1 MSLKIGIIGGG
12 IYGSHIAQSLNYL
25 GFEVK
30 LFEQH
35 QRLFHE
41 ASGNNQFRLH
51 QGFHYARHARTRTQ
65 SREGFSRF
73 IERYPTLSEEV
84 TENIYAVPKL
94 DSAIDFNTYRI
105 IMSSTGVNFTEVES
119 CSTPILNVEGL
130 IKTNERVVMIEK
142 SRAFFTKELG
152 KILHLDTKVEKIKEF
167 SSHVELNGEKFDYL
181 IDATW
186 GHFRRP
192 KIDIFFEP
200 TILLY
205 FEGPKDF
212 PAITLVDGPLGSIYP
227 TEERGIYTLSSV
239 PHSPLGQFK
248 LAEEAVAVKNAIS
261 RSLVSEKTMLMVN
274 QIQHYV
280 PSFKDEFKYLGP
292 QFAIKSKPTGAND
305 DRSCYVEKVGRVFS
319 VLSGKIDNIFFA
331 MEHIISILE
340 AATTDSAND
349 VNSMLRRDIEIA
361 KARLDSTNN
370 RENSCLQP

>member
-1 MSLKIGIIGGG
+1 
-12 IYGSHIAQSLNYL
+12 
-25 GFEVK
+25 
-30 LFEQH
+30 
-35 QRLFHE
+35 
-41 ASGNNQFRLH
+41 
-51 QGFHYARHARTRTQ
+51 
-65 SREGFSRF
+65 
-73 IERYPTLSEEV
+73 
-84 TENIYAVPKL
+84 
-94 DSAIDFNTYRI
+94 
-105 IMSSTGVNFTEVES
+105 
-119 CSTPILNVEGL
+119 LNVEGL
-130 IKTNERVVMIEK
+130 IKTNERLVMIEK

-152 KILHLDTKVEKIKEF
+152 KILHLGTKVERIKEF

-227 TEERGIYTLSSV
+227 TEEPGIYTLSSV

-248 LAEEAVAVKNAIS
+248 LAEEAVAVRNSITS
-261 RSLVSEKTMLMVN
+261 SLVSDKTMLMVN

-305 DRSCYVEKVGRVFS
+305 DRSCYVEKVGRIFS

-340 AATTDSAND
+340 AATSESAND
-349 VNSMLRRDIEIA
+349 VNSTLRRDIEKA

-370 RENSCLQP
+370 REN